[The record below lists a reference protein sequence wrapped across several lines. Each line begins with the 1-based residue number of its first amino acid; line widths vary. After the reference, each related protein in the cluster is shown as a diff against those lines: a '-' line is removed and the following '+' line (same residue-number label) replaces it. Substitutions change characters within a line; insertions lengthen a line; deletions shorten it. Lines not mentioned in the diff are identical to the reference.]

1 MILRKNEAKCERC
14 KGIILNMPVQ
24 LKDYYI
30 KIFEN
35 PVLFSKD
42 AILCGNIVWS
52 CPICG
57 ERNFTSI
64 DMTLGED
71 DYITLIASRYNKNF
85 SVQEV
90 RFD

>member
-1 MILRKNEAKCERC
+1 MILRKNNAKCERC
-14 KGIILNMPVQ
+14 KGIISNIPVQ
-24 LKDYYI
+24 LSDYHI
-30 KIFEN
+30 RIFEN

-42 AILCGNIVWS
+42 AILCGNIIWN

-57 ERNFTSI
+57 EKNFTSI
-64 DMTLGED
+64 DICLGEN
-71 DYITLIASRYNKNF
+71 DYVTLIASRYNNDF